1 MPSTEQR
8 TWRAG
13 RFWWD
18 GGNAVDA
25 DDSRLQALVF
35 DLDALADVE
44 FEVHRKVFNA
54 AFAAHGMPFTWSVSR
69 YRQLLAL
76 SDERQRVTAELRKRC
91 VGTECDVL
99 TELLADE
106 ICATKAMM
114 FDEMIAEADLAPRP
128 GLVDLVQDAYAAGV
142 PVAVVSSGRRAV
154 VEPLVRQLVG
164 EGLVEVLVTADD
176 VSTPAHP
183 HDAHG
188 EAHQHALAELG
199 LSARSVLAIA
209 GSPAGLRRANSVG
222 MATVLI
228 DGAGGCDI
236 PAAAAVRADYI
247 GSGTGALRISDCQ
260 RLHARWS
267 SRHRSAA

>member
-18 GGNAVDA
+18 GGHATDA

-54 AFAAHGMPFTWSVSR
+54 AFAAHGMPFTWTVGR

-114 FDEMIAEADLAPRP
+114 FDEIIAEADLAPRP

-142 PVAVVSSGRRAV
+142 PVAVVSSGRRSV

-176 VSTPAHP
+176 VSTPAHC
-183 HDAHG
+183 G

-199 LSARSVLAIA
+199 LPARSVLAIA

-222 MATVLI
+222 LATVLI

-236 PAAAAVRADYI
+236 PAAAAVRADYS
-247 GSGTGALRISDCQ
+247 GSGTGALRIADCQ
-260 RLHARWS
+260 RLLARWS
-267 SRHRSAA
+267 GRRRLAA